1 MESVALPHLDIYMLC
16 SNDVRT
22 LDYIKELDGYFTD
35 LLPSA
40 ADVVI
45 ESGNQEFTNCSA
57 DVNRTQ
63 VRISA
68 DGIAQ
73 FDSSRVL
80 NATTIQS
87 LVENAKLEAYFAATC
102 LELDTFEAI
111 VTEAGAVPQVGLE
124 GALNHFFC
132 EANAAGVVARAVQT
146 ASIVGIATAVV
157 IFLCIAG
164 CICACCG
171 LCG

>member
-1 MESVALPHLDIYMLC
+1 MESFALPHIDIYMLC

-40 ADVVI
+40 VDVAI
-45 ESGNQEFTNCSA
+45 ESGSQVFTNCSA
-57 DVNRTQ
+57 TANRTQ

-68 DGIAQ
+68 DGIAE

-80 NATTIQS
+80 DATTIQS
-87 LVENAKLEAYFAATC
+87 LVKPANLEAYFAAVC
-102 LELDTFEAI
+102 IELDKFDAVI
-111 VTEAGAVPQVGLE
+111 TEAGSEPQESFE
-124 GALNHFFC
+124 GIINQIFC
-132 EANAAGVVARAVQT
+132 EANAAEVVGRALET
-146 ASIVGIATAVV
+146 AAIVGIVAAVV
-157 IFLCIAG
+157 VILCILG

-171 LCG
+171 FCD

>member
-16 SNDVRT
+16 SDDVRS

-45 ESGNQEFTNCSA
+45 ESGNQEFKNCSA
-57 DVNRTQ
+57 IANRTQ

-80 NATTIQS
+80 NQTTIQS
-87 LVENAKLEAYFAATC
+87 LVDPAKLEAYFAAAC
-102 LELDTFEAI
+102 VELDTFEAI
-111 VTEAGAVPQVGLE
+111 VSEAGAVRQVGIE
-124 GALNHFFC
+124 SEFHNIFC
-132 EANAAGVVARAVQT
+132 EAGSFEVLENVLQT
-146 ASIVGIATAVV
+146 AAIVGIVAAVV
-157 IFLCIAG
+157 VVLCIIG
-164 CICACCG
+164 CICVCCG
-171 LCG
+171 FCN